1 MCSIEVTPVISTE
14 RLVLRG
20 PVRGDA
26 EAIYRLASDINV
38 AGMLATMPHPYR
50 RADAEAFLEGA
61 MARDWNAEPEFA
73 IEHRNFGVVGMLGFK
88 ARAGEAGAHEQS
100 GRPELGFWI
109 GRPYWNRGYMTEAVR
124 GALKWA
130 RRDWR
135 RNVVVAGH
143 FSDNPASGQ
152 VLCKAGFL
160 YTGDV
165 ELTPCLARG
174 QEVPTRRM
182 VWLA

>member
-1 MCSIEVTPVISTE
+1 MCKVEVTPVVSTE

-20 PVRGDA
+20 PVRTDA
-26 EAIYRLASDINV
+26 EAIYRLASDFNV
-38 AGMLATMPHPYR
+38 AGMTTSIPHPYR
-50 RADAEAFLEGA
+50 MEDAEAFLDRA
-61 MARDWNAEPEFA
+61 LDRDFEESPGFA
-73 IEHRNFGVVGMLGFK
+73 IEHRNFGLVGMLGFK
-88 ARAGEAGAHEQS
+88 TDDPA
-100 GRPELGFWI
+100 RPEIGYWL

-135 RNVVVAGH
+135 KSVVAAGH
-143 FSDNPASGQ
+143 FADNPASGQ
-152 VLCKAGFL
+152 VLVKAGFL

-165 ELTPCLARG
+165 ERLHCVARG
-174 QEVPTRRM
+174 TEVAVRRM

>member
-26 EAIYRLASDINV
+26 EAIYRLAGDINV
-38 AGMLATMPHPYR
+38 AGMTASLPHPYR
-50 RADAEAFLEGA
+50 LADAEAFLEHA
-61 MARDWNAEPEFA
+61 MARSWDAEPGFVV
-73 IEHRNFGVVGMLGFK
+73 EHRNFGLVGMLGFK
-88 ARAGEAGAHEQS
+88 DGE
-100 GRPELGFWI
+100 RPELGFWL

-130 RRDWR
+130 KRDWR
-135 RNVVVAGH
+135 KNLVVAGH

-165 ELTPCLARG
+165 ELVRSQARNA
-174 QEVPTRRM
+174 EVPTRKM

>member
-1 MCSIEVTPVISTE
+1 MCAIEVTPVISTE

-38 AGMLATMPHPYR
+38 AGMTSNIPHPYGPG
-50 RADAEAFLEGA
+50 DAEAFLDRA
-61 MARDWNAEPEFA
+61 LARRWDEEPGFVV
-73 IEHRNFGVVGMLGFK
+73 EHRNFGLVGMVGFK
-88 ARAGEAGAHEQS
+88 GGERA
-100 GRPELGFWI
+100 ELGFWL

-124 GALKWA
+124 AVLKWVK
-130 RRDWR
+130 RDWR
-135 RNVVVAGH
+135 RNVLVAGH

-152 VLCKAGFL
+152 VLCKSGFL

-165 ELTPCLARG
+165 ELRPSLARKA
-174 QEVPTRRM
+174 EVPCRMM

>member
-26 EAIYRLASDINV
+26 EAVYRLASDINV
-38 AGMLATMPHPYR
+38 AGMTSNIPHPYGPR
-50 RADAEAFLEGA
+50 DAEAFLEGV
-61 MARDWNAEPEFA
+61 MAGDFDAAPHFA

-88 ARAGEAGAHEQS
+88 PGE
-100 GRPELGFWI
+100 RPELGYWL

-130 RRDWR
+130 KRDWR
-135 RNVVVAGH
+135 KNLVVAGH

-165 ELTPCLARG
+165 ELVRSAARG
-174 QEVPTRRM
+174 CEVPTRKM